1 MATSYKPNSIYAL
14 TPMDSGKLGIWET
27 PEIVITGNEITMII
41 SRHYR
46 NRPDLLSNELYGT
59 PHLWWVFKMINPDK
73 LNDPIWDFIEG
84 LEILTPSPS
93 EVSAYLS

>member
-1 MATSYKPNSIYAL
+1 MAQYKPNSIYAL

-27 PEIVITGNEITMII
+27 PEIVITGNEITMTI

-46 NRPDLLSNELYGT
+46 NRPDLLSHELYGT
-59 PHLWWVFKMINPDK
+59 PQLWWVFKMINPNK
-73 LNDPIWDFIEG
+73 LNDPIWDFVEG